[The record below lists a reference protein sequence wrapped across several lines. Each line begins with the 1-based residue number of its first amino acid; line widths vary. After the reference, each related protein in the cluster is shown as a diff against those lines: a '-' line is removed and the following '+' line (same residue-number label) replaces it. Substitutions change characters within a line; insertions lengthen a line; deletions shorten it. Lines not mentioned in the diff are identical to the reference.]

1 MSLFFLF
8 LGIAAWQDLRTRS
21 ISLEVLTAGA
31 AAGMAVCVLEGRGL
45 EEIVPAMIPGIA
57 LLLIN
62 RFGGWE
68 LIGEGDGLFF
78 LVAGF
83 FLEWKEIV
91 LLLISGQFFCGI
103 FGLAMAVSV
112 MTIGGRKRESAE
124 NAASIFAISASDC
137 VVVAVMRV
145 YEGKKAKE
153 SKIRW
158 KYDC

>member
-62 RFGGWE
+62 R
-68 LIGEGDGLFF
+68 LFF

-112 MTIGGRKRESAE
+112 MTIGGGNGNLRK
-124 NAASIFAISASDC
+124 
-137 VVVAVMRV
+137 MRLPFLPFLLPT
-145 YEGKKAKE
+145 AL
-153 SKIRW
+153 
-158 KYDC
+158 

>member
-62 RFGGWE
+62 RFA
-68 LIGEGDGLFF
+68 DGIFF

-112 MTIGGRKRESAE
+112 MTIGGGNGNLRKMRLPFLPFLLPTALWM
-124 NAASIFAISASDC
+124 
-137 VVVAVMRV
+137 AVMRV
-145 YEGKKAKE
+145 L
-153 SKIRW
+153 
-158 KYDC
+158 

>member
-1 MSLFFLF
+1 MFLLCEKKGGIGVSLFFLF

-62 RFGGWE
+62 RFAGGI
-68 LIGEGDGLFF
+68 IGEGDGLFF
-78 LVAGF
+78 LVTGF

-103 FGLAMAVSV
+103 F
-112 MTIGGRKRESAE
+112 
-124 NAASIFAISASDC
+124 
-137 VVVAVMRV
+137 
-145 YEGKKAKE
+145 
-153 SKIRW
+153 
-158 KYDC
+158 

>member
-62 RFGGWE
+62 RFADGI
-68 LIGEGDGLFF
+68 IGEGDGLFF

-112 MTIGGRKRESAE
+112 MTIGGGKIGGGNGNLRKMRLPFLPFLLPTALWM
-124 NAASIFAISASDC
+124 
-137 VVVAVMRV
+137 AVMRV
-145 YEGKKAKE
+145 L
-153 SKIRW
+153 
-158 KYDC
+158 

>member
-62 RFGGWE
+62 RFADGI
-68 LIGEGDGLFF
+68 IGEGDGLFF

-103 FGLAMAVSV
+103 FGLA
-112 MTIGGRKRESAE
+112 
-124 NAASIFAISASDC
+124 
-137 VVVAVMRV
+137 
-145 YEGKKAKE
+145 
-153 SKIRW
+153 
-158 KYDC
+158 

>member
-1 MSLFFLF
+1 MFLLCEKKGGIGGSLFLLF

-62 RFGGWE
+62 RFADGI
-68 LIGEGDGLFF
+68 IGEGDGLFF

-112 MTIGGRKRESAE
+112 MTIGGGNGNLRKIRLPFLPFLLPIALWM
-124 NAASIFAISASDC
+124 
-137 VVVAVMRV
+137 AVMRV
-145 YEGKKAKE
+145 L
-153 SKIRW
+153 
-158 KYDC
+158 

>member
-62 RFGGWE
+62 RVADGI
-68 LIGEGDGLFF
+68 IGQERCEKDGT
-78 LVAGF
+78 
-83 FLEWKEIV
+83 EWQHRRNQTRSEERRVGKECR
-91 LLLISGQFFCGI
+91 S
-103 FGLAMAVSV
+103 
-112 MTIGGRKRESAE
+112 
-124 NAASIFAISASDC
+124 
-137 VVVAVMRV
+137 
-145 YEGKKAKE
+145 
-153 SKIRW
+153 RW
-158 KYDC
+158 SPYH

>member
-62 RFGGWE
+62 RFADGI
-68 LIGEGDGLFF
+68 IGREMDYFF
-78 LVAGF
+78 LWPVF
-83 FLEWKEIV
+83 SLN
-91 LLLISGQFFCGI
+91 
-103 FGLAMAVSV
+103 
-112 MTIGGRKRESAE
+112 GRR
-124 NAASIFAISASDC
+124 
-137 VVVAVMRV
+137 
-145 YEGKKAKE
+145 
-153 SKIRW
+153 
-158 KYDC
+158 

>member
-1 MSLFFLF
+1 MFLLCEKKGGIGVSLFLLF

-45 EEIVPAMIPGIA
+45 EEIVPAIPGIA

-62 RFGGWE
+62 RFAGGI
-68 LIGEGDGLFF
+68 IGEGDGLFF
-78 LVAGF
+78 LVAVF

-112 MTIGGRKRESAE
+112 MTIGGRNGNLRKMRLPFLPFLLPTALWM
-124 NAASIFAISASDC
+124 
-137 VVVAVMRV
+137 AVMRV
-145 YEGKKAKE
+145 L
-153 SKIRW
+153 
-158 KYDC
+158 